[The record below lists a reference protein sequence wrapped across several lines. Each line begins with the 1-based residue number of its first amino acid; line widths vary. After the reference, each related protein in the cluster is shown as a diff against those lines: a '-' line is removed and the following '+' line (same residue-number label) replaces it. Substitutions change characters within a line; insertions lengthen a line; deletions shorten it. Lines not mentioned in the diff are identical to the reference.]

1 MNGWIVAPRR
11 VVLVPRSLHE
21 RTQIIQRYT
30 AVDLSER
37 ALDDVLEVS
46 GTQRAASIQC

>member
-11 VVLVPRSLHE
+11 LILVSRPFHE
-21 RTQIIQRYT
+21 RTQIVQCDT
-30 AVDLSER
+30 TVDLSER

-46 GTQRAASIQC
+46 GAQRAASI